1 MDMQWFKNNIK
12 RFEED
17 HGSLGNHQKAY
28 IVAGP
33 DELKSIVADNSFSA
47 AINDTDYLGIFDGY
61 KVCLSDVDEGTIVL
75 KYVVDGNVISRELK
89 VYEG

>member
-17 HGSLGNHQKAY
+17 HGSLGNQKAY

-61 KVCLSDVDEGTIVL
+61 QVYIGDLDEGTIQV
-75 KYVVDGNVISRELK
+75 KYVVDDNVISREYK

>member
-1 MDMQWFKNNIK
+1 MDMQWFKTSIK

-17 HGSLGNHQKAY
+17 HGSLRDQKAY
-28 IVAGP
+28 ILAGS
-33 DELKSIVADNSFSA
+33 DELKDIVADTSFASS
-47 AINDTDYLGIFDGY
+47 IVDTDYFGLFDGY
-61 KVCLSDVDEGTIVL
+61 KVCLSDVDEGTIVI